1 MEKYALYRL
10 SHDGRQIDILG
21 RPSVTSD
28 TSIINLV
35 FIQKMFATDRFPEH
49 HRALVNY
56 YNHIL
61 TTQRTPLIL
70 DAGANIGAASI
81 YFSETYSGARV
92 YGIEPDAENYA
103 LLEANMKGRDF
114 VGIQGALSS
123 ENGILCLNTEDFG
136 PISYRTGQTGDTKVQ
151 AYGLLDLI
159 ARAEKD
165 GKILLVKIDI
175 EGAEEEVF
183 SKDSGFLRDIPLI
196 VMEPH
201 DWMIPFKGSSQ
212 NFYRELSRH
221 NFDVLLSGE
230 NIFCFNNDIL
240 TKFLSPAIES

>member
-1 MEKYALYRL
+1 
-10 SHDGRQIDILG
+10 
-21 RPSVTSD
+21 
-28 TSIINLV
+28 
-35 FIQKMFATDRFPEH
+35 
-49 HRALVNY
+49 
-56 YNHIL
+56 
-61 TTQRTPLIL
+61 
-70 DAGANIGAASI
+70 
-81 YFSETYSGARV
+81 
-92 YGIEPDAENYA
+92 
-103 LLEANMKGRDF
+103 
-114 VGIQGALSS
+114 
-123 ENGILCLNTEDFG
+123 LNTEDFG

-151 AYGLLDLI
+151 AYGLPDLI
-159 ARAEKD
+159 AEAEKD

-183 SKDSGFLRDIPLI
+183 SKDSIFLRDIPLI

-240 TKFLSPAIES
+240 AKFLFPAIES